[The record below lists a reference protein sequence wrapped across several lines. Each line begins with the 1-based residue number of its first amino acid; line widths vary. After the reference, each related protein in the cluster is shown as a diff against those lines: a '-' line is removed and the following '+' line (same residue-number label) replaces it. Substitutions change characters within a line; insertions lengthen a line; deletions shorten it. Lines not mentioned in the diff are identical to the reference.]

1 MRVRLE
7 QGIYEVID
15 TKENIEAFNDNSVDS
30 FFIRAESICGLP
42 IALVEKKDV
51 IEVLE

>member
-15 TKENIEAFNDNSVDS
+15 TKENIEAFNDNSVDL
-30 FFIRAESICGLP
+30 FFVRAESNCGFP